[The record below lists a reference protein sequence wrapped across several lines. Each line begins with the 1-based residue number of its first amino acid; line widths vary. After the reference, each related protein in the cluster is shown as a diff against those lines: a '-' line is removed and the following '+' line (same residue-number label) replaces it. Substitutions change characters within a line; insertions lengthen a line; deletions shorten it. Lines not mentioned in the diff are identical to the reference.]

1 MAVGERIKRA
11 RNFRGMNSKRTRCSN
26 RILKKK
32 AQISVL
38 LNMKV
43 TPELL
48 KRNYI
53 SQNCNCTG
61 RKLSFFV

>member
-11 RNFRGMNSKRTRCSN
+11 RNFRGMTQKELGVA
-26 RILKKK
+26 IGFE

-48 KRNYI
+48 KRNYFA
-53 SQNCNCTG
+53 
-61 RKLSFFV
+61 KLQLYWT